1 MKFLSFKI
9 VILCILL
16 PPLFYIFSA
25 QSLERYLNARYS
37 AEIRN
42 IYIGDTRPLLE
53 GNISLKDTV
62 GKNIN
67 AYLQSKRLL
76 AYGVK
81 LTVNVVTKQGTVL
94 YPLFFEEEH
103 DLPRSDTVQ
112 TAAENYRLMNE
123 GLVLTVDLKLGHN
136 TLLSFAILAFYTF
149 FSLLVF
155 YYYYRLGIKK
165 AGQSES
171 EKDKEIRRLQ
181 DLERLHNERLR
192 SLMQDREKLA
202 SESLRIKKALED
214 EKSRA
219 SANEDGMI
227 EEIVKLEKRL
237 GQNLLLQKEQQEELE
252 ALKEKITESE
262 EKGGRKESRSKAKDA
277 DIKRFRVLY
286 KNLSVHERAVSGFA
300 GLSDELKIKAEEVI
314 HQLNDNPELVTIK
327 RKVFGKKS
335 RQTVLEVIFAYK
347 GRLYFKKTKDNK
359 IEILAVGSKNTQTK
373 DLEFL
378 DNLPPE

>member
-1 MKFLSFKI
+1 
-9 VILCILL
+9 
-16 PPLFYIFSA
+16 
-25 QSLERYLNARYS
+25 
-37 AEIRN
+37 
-42 IYIGDTRPLLE
+42 
-53 GNISLKDTV
+53 
-62 GKNIN
+62 
-67 AYLQSKRLL
+67 
-76 AYGVK
+76 
-81 LTVNVVTKQGTVL
+81 
-94 YPLFFEEEH
+94 
-103 DLPRSDTVQ
+103 
-112 TAAENYRLMNE
+112 MNE

>member
-1 MKFLSFKI
+1 MKFISFKI

-16 PPLFYIFSA
+16 PPLFYIFSV
-25 QSLERYLNARYS
+25 QYLERYLTARYS
-37 AEIRN
+37 SEIRN
-42 IYIGDTRPLLE
+42 IYIGDTRPLLD

-67 AYLQSKRLL
+67 AYLQSSRLL

-81 LTVNVVTKQGTVL
+81 ITVNVITKQGTVL
-94 YPLFFEEEH
+94 YPSFFEEDH
-103 DLPRSDTVQ
+103 ALRSDTVQ
-112 TAAENYRLMNE
+112 TAADNYRLMNE

-136 TLLSFAILAFYTF
+136 APLSLAVLAFYMI

-155 YYYYRLGIKK
+155 YYYYRIGIRK
-165 AGQSES
+165 AGQSEF

-181 DLERLHNERLR
+181 ELERLHNERLR

-202 SESLRIKKALED
+202 AESLRIKKALED

-219 SANEDGMI
+219 STNEDGMI

-237 GQNLLLQKEQQEELE
+237 EQNRLLQKEQQEELE
-252 ALKEKITESE
+252 ALRERMSESE
-262 EKGGRKESRSKAKDA
+262 EKGGRKESRPKARDA

-286 KNLSVHERAVSGFA
+286 KNLSLHERAVSGFS
-300 GLSDELKIKAEEVI
+300 GLADELKIKAEEVI
-314 HQLNDNPELVTIK
+314 HQLNDNPELITIK

-335 RQTVLEVIFAYK
+335 RQTVLEVIFGYK

-359 IEILAVGSKNTQTK
+359 IEVLAIGSKNTQTK

>member
-1 MKFLSFKI
+1 MKFISFKI
-9 VILCILL
+9 IILCILL
-16 PPLFYIFSA
+16 PPIFYIFSV
-25 QSLERYLNARYS
+25 QSLERYLTARYS
-37 AEIRN
+37 SEIRN
-42 IYIGDTRPLLE
+42 IYIGDTRPLLN
-53 GNISLKDTV
+53 GNISLKDAV

-67 AYLQSKRLL
+67 AYIQSSRLI

-81 LTVNVVTKQGTVL
+81 LTVNVITKQGTVL
-94 YPLFFEEEH
+94 YPSFFEEEA
-103 DLPRSDTVQ
+103 LTRSDTVQ
-112 TAAENYRLMNE
+112 TAADNYRLMNE
-123 GLVLTVDLKLGHN
+123 GLVLTVDLQLGHN
-136 TLLSFAILAFYTF
+136 TPISFIILFCYTL
-149 FSLLVF
+149 FSLMVF
-155 YYYYRLGIKK
+155 YYYYSLGIRK
-165 AGQSES
+165 AGQSEF

-181 DLERLHNERLR
+181 ELEKLHNERLR

-237 GQNLLLQKEQQEELE
+237 EQNRLLQKEQQEELE
-252 ALKEKITESE
+252 SLRERMSESE
-262 EKGGRKESRSKAKDA
+262 EKEGRKESRSKPKDA

-300 GLSDELKIKAEEVI
+300 GLADELKIKAEEVI
-314 HQLNDNPELVTIK
+314 HQLNDNPELITIK

-335 RQTVLEVIFAYK
+335 RQTVLEVIFGYK
-347 GRLYFKKTKDNK
+347 GRLYFKKTKENK
-359 IEILAVGSKNTQTK
+359 IEILAIGSKNTQTK